1 MLKIEKSYLNLSDDY
16 LFKKISNM
24 KNELAKKYDDIID
37 LSIGDVKLPL
47 AECVVNKCKE
57 SLNEMLD
64 SKTFRGY
71 SPNGGYE
78 FLKEKIQEEYNL
90 MNIPVNLNEIFI
102 SDGAKS
108 DISNILD
115 LFSSDNVSIIP
126 DPVYPVYVD
135 TNIMKNM
142 KVIYSNA
149 NEENDFLPSPDFNIK
164 CGLIYLC
171 SPNNPTGAAYTKEQL
186 SQWVEYANYNKA
198 LILYDAAYECF
209 ISDNKY
215 CRSIFEINGSKTC
228 AIEFKSFSKSCGF
241 TGMRCGYTIV
251 PESLNFDNM
260 NINKMWN
267 RRHATKFNG
276 VPYIIQRAA
285 EATFSNEGKN
295 QCKKALIYYKE
306 NAKIISE
313 TLKALSIKF
322 FGGDTSP
329 YIWMKCPFGMKSWDF
344 FDYLLSN
351 FRIVGVPGA
360 GFGKNGEYFF
370 RLSCFGLKNSVL
382 EACSRLKKMKEKY
395 V

>member
-16 LFKKISNM
+16 LFKKISNK
-24 KNELAKKYDDIID
+24 KNELEEQYDDIID

-47 AECVVNKCKE
+47 SECVVNKCKD

-64 SKTFRGY
+64 AKTFRGY
-71 SPNGGYE
+71 SPNGGYK
-78 FLKEKIQEEYNL
+78 FLKEKIQEEYNSR
-90 MNIPVNLNEIFI
+90 NIAVSLNEIFV

-115 LFSSDNVSIIP
+115 LFSSDNISIIP

-149 NEENDFLPSPDFNIK
+149 VEENDFLPSPDFNVK
-164 CGLIYLC
+164 CGLIYIC

-186 SQWVEYANYNKA
+186 SRWVEYANYNRA

-209 ISDNKY
+209 ITDNKY
-215 CRSIFEINGSKTC
+215 CKSIFEIDGSKTC

-241 TGMRCGYTIV
+241 TGMRCAYTVV
-251 PESLNFDNM
+251 PETLVFDNM

-276 VPYIIQRAA
+276 VPYVIQRAA
-285 EATFSNEGKN
+285 EATFSDEGKK

-313 TLKALSIKF
+313 TLKDLSIKF
-322 FGGDTSP
+322 FGGETSP
-329 YIWMKCPFGMKSWDF
+329 YVWMKCPLDMKSWDF

-351 FRIVGVPGA
+351 FRLVGVPGV

-370 RLSCFGLKNSVL
+370 RLSCFSLRRDII
-382 EACSRLKKMKEKY
+382 EACNRLKKIKEKY